1 MPRRVDFFRVVGPRK
16 GREKHARE
24 TKKPAHA
31 TGAGTPRAPAVYPRR
46 RARDR
51 EREREPPESRSAGA
65 KKIETDFSL
74 FNCFWY
80 AFVDKR

>member
-31 TGAGTPRAPAVYPRR
+31 TGAGTPRAPADPRR
-46 RARDR
+46 RADR
-51 EREREPPESRSAGA
+51 ERERDREPPESRSAGA